1 MACQDLTELSLQ
13 DQKSFFNSF
22 DTVLTDCDGVLW
34 SGNTPI
40 PGSVEMIHKFREMG
54 KKVIYVTNNATR
66 SRKEYVTKMEDLG
79 FGGTYVSIYAYL
91 LSEFEKSTCPPPK
104 KKIVK
109 SISRNFVSVSEGI
122 KNFKSCFE
130 KLYCKYSMALY

>member
-1 MACQDLTELSLQ
+1 MFYKPTKCKILKYFFQGNFSRNMAACQDLTELSLQ
-13 DQKSFFNSF
+13 DQKSFFSSF

-79 FGGTYVSIYAYL
+79 FGGTYVSIYL
-91 LSEFEKSTCPPPK
+91 C
-104 KKIVK
+104 
-109 SISRNFVSVSEGI
+109 ISSLRI
-122 KNFKSCFE
+122 
-130 KLYCKYSMALY
+130 

>member
-79 FGGTYVSIYAYL
+79 FGGTYVSIYAYIL
-91 LSEFEKSTCPPPK
+91 WEFEKSTWN
-104 KKIVK
+104 
-109 SISRNFVSVSEGI
+109 RFHGI
-122 KNFKSCFE
+122 LFQWVRV
-130 KLYCKYSMALY
+130 

>member
-1 MACQDLTELSLQ
+1 MACQDLTELSSQ

-79 FGGTYVSIYAYL
+79 FGGTYVSIIYISSQNL
-91 LSEFEKSTCPPPK
+91 KKVHTPK
-104 KKIVK
+104 KLVK
-109 SISRNFVSVSEGI
+109 SISFQ
-122 KNFKSCFE
+122 
-130 KLYCKYSMALY
+130 

>member
-79 FGGTYVSIYAYL
+79 FGGTYVSIYVYL
-91 LSEFEKSTCPPPK
+91 LSEFEKSTCLPPK
-104 KKIVK
+104 KNREID
-109 SISRNFVSVSEGI
+109 FTEFCFSE
-122 KNFKSCFE
+122 
-130 KLYCKYSMALY
+130 